1 MPEPA
6 LDLLPVDITPFKD
19 GNTGIAYVHRFDS
32 GRPGPHVL
40 VNALTHGNEVCGAHA
55 LKLILDEEIRPQ
67 RGVMTLSFANVAA
80 YESFDAKKPSASRYL
95 DEDFNRLWSH
105 DRLSTARRSA
115 ELDRARELRPVIEEA
130 DYLLDIHSMQS
141 ESPALMLSGTAQK
154 GRVLAQAVGVPTYI
168 VADAGHR
175 AGARMRD
182 YGDFANPEHARTALL
197 VECGQHWQAVSRT
210 VAIDTALRFLG
221 ALDIVDTETT
231 ADFISDGEPPAQ
243 RLIEVT
249 KAVTIET
256 DDFAFAREFA
266 GLEVIAEAGTTL
278 ATDGGRPIV
287 TPYDDCVLV
296 MPSQRLVKGQTAVR
310 LGRLHEL
317 A

>member
-6 LDLLPVDITPFKD
+6 LELLPVDITPFKD

-115 ELDRARELRPVIEEA
+115 ELDRARELRPVVEEA

-154 GRVLAQAVGVPTYI
+154 GRVLAQAVGVPAYI

-182 YGDFANPEHARTALL
+182 YGDSANPEHARTALL

-221 ALDIVDTETT
+221 ALDIVDAEAT
-231 ADFISDGEPPAQ
+231 AGFVSDGEPPAQ

-249 KAVTIET
+249 KAVIIET
-256 DDFAFAREFA
+256 DDFAFARAFA

>member
-1 MPEPA
+1 MADAP
-6 LDLLPVDITPFKD
+6 LQLLPVDITPFKN
-19 GNTGIAYVHRFDS
+19 GNTGIDYVHRFDS

-40 VNALTHGNEVCGAHA
+40 LNALTHGNEVCGAHA
-55 LKLILDEEIRPQ
+55 LKLLLDEEVRPQ
-67 RGVMTLSFANVAA
+67 HGVLTLSFANVAA
-80 YESFDAKKPSASRYL
+80 YHSFDAGNPTASRYL
-95 DEDFNRLWSH
+95 DEDFNRLWTHEVLASP
-105 DRLSTARRSA
+105 RRSA
-115 ELDRARELRPVIEEA
+115 ELDRARELRPVVEEA
-130 DYLLDIHSMQS
+130 DFLLDLHSMQG
-141 ESPALMLSGTAQK
+141 ESPALMLSGTAEK
-154 GRVLAQAVGVPTYI
+154 GRVLAQGVGVPAFI

-197 VECGQHWQAVSRT
+197 VECGQHWQQVSRA
-210 VAIDTALRFLG
+210 VAIDSALRFLV
-221 ALDIVDTETT
+221 ALDIIAADT
-231 ADFISDGEPPAQ
+231 AAPFLNDDAPPPQ

-256 DDFAFAREFA
+256 DDFAFEREYT
-266 GLEVIAEAGTTL
+266 GLEVIAEAGTVL
-278 ATDGGRPIV
+278 AHDGGRPIV
-287 TPYDDCVLV
+287 TPYEDCVLV